1 MKKFVTLCYF
11 ILIWVTASCKP
22 VLEKSLLPYL
32 AFTFGSSSTSLSA
45 LNYPNN
51 PYTFT
56 INNQINDIIPTFSGT
71 LTDCVANPALP
82 TGLSLETSTCRISGT
97 PTVTQIATD
106 YTITASNSTENTST
120 IISIT
125 INDNPPSALTYAGHP
140 FTLTRGVA
148 ITTITPSYTGSL
160 TSCVSSIPLPTGLI
174 LNNTNCSIAGTPTN
188 LQSFTAYTITA
199 SNQYGSTST
208 TINIT
213 ISDAPPS
220 ALSYVGSPFV
230 FTVTSTITPISPT
243 ITGTPTS
250 YSVSPALPT
259 GLSFS
264 STTGQIAGTPT
275 AITAN
280 SAYTVTA
287 TNSSGSTIFTLNITV
302 NDKPLTGL
310 NYSPSPFVFTV
321 NNPITAINPTISGTP
336 TSYSVAPALPT
347 GLSINTTTGQL
358 AGTPTVSAANA
369 TYTVTATNSGGST
382 TFGLI
387 ITVNDAAPSGLS
399 YAGAPF
405 VFTINNAITA
415 VSPTISGTPTSYSV
429 APALPTGLSINTT
442 TGQLAGTPTT
452 LAANATYTVTA
463 TNSGGS
469 TSFGLSITV
478 NDTAPS
484 ALSYAGAPF
493 VFTINNP
500 ITAVS
505 PTITGT
511 PTSYSVAPALPT
523 GLSIN
528 STTGQFAGTP
538 TAIAANATYTVTATN
553 SGGSTTY
560 GLIITVNDTAP
571 SALSYAGNPFV
582 FNNNLAITAVNP
594 TVTGTPTSYSVAPA
608 LPTGLS
614 INSTTG
620 QLAGTPTVTSS
631 PTNYTVTATN
641 SGGSTTFAISIAVD
655 LKLPIR
661 LYTFVGGSLLDHN
674 SANLLTANGTP
685 LNLIGKDGDNN
696 GSYTF
701 NGTSQYLSGDATG
714 LPSGA
719 SNRTLCAWIKP
730 TRIPATNGET
740 YIIANYGNAAV
751 GSSFGIYL
759 YNNTGTNQIAL
770 TGYGDDFRV
779 NYSLPLFT
787 WSHICATYDGSNA
800 ELFVNGIFIGS
811 APKTFTTGNTFL
823 TIGAQNTVAQFFH
836 GKIDHVRIYD
846 YVLTSSQMRYAAR
859 QIPTGLIAYYDFQ
872 GDISD
877 VSGNGKHLAVNSGTS
892 TQNKNYISGTAVKYA
907 SGQFSA
913 TSQAVTNVTDN
924 FTIAAWAK
932 WEDGLS
938 FGNFFVNGT
947 GGNPYGLGFH
957 TGGAFTRNIRVFIG
971 GSFTYITPQVPVG
984 VWNHYILMRDA
995 GVWKVYMN
1003 GVQVYTNPGFAP
1015 LIPSGNFQISSSLN
1029 QSVDEVR
1036 VYNRVLSA
1044 MEIQTL
1050 SGYHPM
1056 QTTAW
1061 NVSTA
1066 LSNLKLHLQAD
1077 SLSNL
1082 GNGAQIGTWLD
1093 NSGNDFDVTQAIVA
1107 QQPIFNT
1114 SGING
1119 RPAVNFNSA
1128 NMNLARSCN
1137 TVFNGN
1143 ANTILGVINQ
1153 TTTGGTFR
1161 GVFHHGRKLLYFDGT
1176 GQFSLFNEIDNAKKV
1191 GSADNFI
1198 SLLTASANM
1207 MFSIQHNG
1215 ASGSLF
1221 KNGSDVTVTNTPITN
1236 TATCTNQMTIGA
1248 TFFEGTAAIENTMFG
1263 MIGELLY
1270 FNSSISAA
1278 DRVILQCYFGAKYN
1292 IPLSHGCP

>member
-11 ILIWVTASCKP
+11 LLIWVTASCKP
-22 VLEKSLLPYL
+22 ALEKSLLPYL
-32 AFTFGSSSTSLSA
+32 TFIFGSSSTSLSA

-56 INNQINDIIPTFSGT
+56 INNQINDIIPTFSGNIT
-71 LTDCVANPALP
+71 NCVANPALP
-82 TGLSLETSTCRISGT
+82 TGLSLESFTCRISGT
-97 PTVTQIATD
+97 PTVTQITTA
-106 YTITASNSTENTST
+106 YTITASNSTEITST
-120 IISIT
+120 TINIT
-125 INDNPPSALTYAGHP
+125 INDNQPSALTYTGTP

-148 ITTITPSYTGSL
+148 IATITPSYTGSI
-160 TSCVSSIPLPTGLI
+160 TSCISSIPLPTGLI
-174 LNNTNCSIAGTPTN
+174 LNNTNCSISGTPTT

-199 SNQYGSTST
+199 SNQFGSTNT

-213 ISDAPPS
+213 INEAAPS
-220 ALSYVGSPFV
+220 ALSYTGSPFV
-230 FTVTSTITPISPT
+230 FTVTNTITSISPT

-264 STTGQIAGTPT
+264 NTTGQLAGTPT
-275 AITAN
+275 VITAN
-280 SAYTVTA
+280 AAYTVTA
-287 TNSSGSTIFTLNITV
+287 TNSSGSTTFVLNITV
-302 NDKPLTGL
+302 NDKPPTSL
-310 NYSPSPFVFTV
+310 NYSPSPFVFTI
-321 NNPITAINPTISGTP
+321 NNPITAVNPTVSGTPSSYSVAPALPTGLSINTTTGQLAGTPTALAANATYTVTATNSGGSTTFGLNITVNDTAPSALSYAGSPFVFTINTAITAVNPTVTGTPTSYSVAPALPTGLSINTTTGQLAGTPTALAANATYTVTATNSGGSTTFGLNITVNDTAPSALSYAGSPFVFTINNPITAVNPTVTGTPTSYSVAPALPTGLSINTTTGQLAGTPTAIAANATYTVTATNSGGSTTFGLNITVNDTAPSALSYAGNPFVFNNNLTITAVNPTVTGTP

-358 AGTPTVSAANA
+358 AGTPTVTSTA
-369 TYTVTATNSGGST
+369 TSYTVTATNSGGST
-382 TFGLI
+382 TF
-387 ITVNDAAPSGLS
+387 VM
-399 YAGAPF
+399 
-405 VFTINNAITA
+405 
-415 VSPTISGTPTSYSV
+415 
-429 APALPTGLSINTT
+429 
-442 TGQLAGTPTT
+442 
-452 LAANATYTVTA
+452 
-463 TNSGGS
+463 
-469 TSFGLSITV
+469 SIT
-478 NDTAPS
+478 
-484 ALSYAGAPF
+484 
-493 VFTINNP
+493 
-500 ITAVS
+500 
-505 PTITGT
+505 
-511 PTSYSVAPALPT
+511 
-523 GLSIN
+523 
-528 STTGQFAGTP
+528 
-538 TAIAANATYTVTATN
+538 
-553 SGGSTTY
+553 
-560 GLIITVNDTAP
+560 
-571 SALSYAGNPFV
+571 
-582 FNNNLAITAVNP
+582 
-594 TVTGTPTSYSVAPA
+594 
-608 LPTGLS
+608 
-614 INSTTG
+614 
-620 QLAGTPTVTSS
+620 
-631 PTNYTVTATN
+631 
-641 SGGSTTFAISIAVD
+641 VD

-661 LYTFVGGSLLDHN
+661 LYTFAGGSLADQN

-685 LNLIGKDGDNN
+685 LSLIGKDGDNN

-701 NGTSQYLSGDATG
+701 NGTNQYLSGDATG

-730 TRIPATNGET
+730 SKIPATNGET
-740 YIIANYGNAAV
+740 YIIANYGTAAL
-751 GSSFGIYL
+751 SSAFGIYL
-759 YNNTGTNQIAL
+759 FNNTGTNQIAL
-770 TGYGDDFRV
+770 TGYGDDFQV

-787 WSHICATYDGSNA
+787 WSHICATYNGSNA

-836 GKIDHVRIYD
+836 GKIDDVRIYD

-877 VSGNGKHLAVNSGTS
+877 VSGNAKHLAVNSGTS

-907 SGQFSA
+907 AGQFSS
-913 TSQAVTNVTDN
+913 TSQVVTNLTDN

-932 WEDGLS
+932 WEDGLN
-938 FGNFFVNGT
+938 FGNIFVNGT
-947 GGNPYGLGFH
+947 GANPYGLGFH

-971 GSFTYITPQVPVG
+971 AGFSYITPQVPVG

-1003 GVQVYTNPGFAP
+1003 GVQVYTNPGSAP
-1015 LIPSGNFQISSSLN
+1015 LTPSGNFQIGSSVN

-1036 VYNRVLSA
+1036 VYSRVLTTL
-1044 MEIQTL
+1044 EIQTL

-1061 NVSTA
+1061 NITPGT
-1066 LSNLKLHLQAD
+1066 SNLKLHLQAD

-1082 GNGAQIGTWLD
+1082 TNGSQIATWLD

-1107 QQPIFNT
+1107 QQPIYNS

-1119 RPAVNFNSA
+1119 RPAVHFNSA

-1137 TVFNGN
+1137 AVFNGN

-1153 TTTGGTFR
+1153 ATMGGAFR
-1161 GVFHHGRKLLYFDGT
+1161 GVFHHGKKLVYFDGG
-1176 GQFSLFNEIDNAKKV
+1176 GQFSLFNEIDNAQKV
-1191 GSADNFI
+1191 GSANNFHT
-1198 SLLTASANM
+1198 LLTPSANM

-1221 KNGSDVTVTNTPITN
+1221 KNGNDVTLTSSAITN

-1248 TFFEGTAAIENTMFG
+1248 TFFEGTGAIENTMFG
-1263 MIGELLY
+1263 MIGELVY
-1270 FNSSISAA
+1270 FNSNISAA
-1278 DRVILQCYFGAKYN
+1278 DRIHLQCYFASKYN